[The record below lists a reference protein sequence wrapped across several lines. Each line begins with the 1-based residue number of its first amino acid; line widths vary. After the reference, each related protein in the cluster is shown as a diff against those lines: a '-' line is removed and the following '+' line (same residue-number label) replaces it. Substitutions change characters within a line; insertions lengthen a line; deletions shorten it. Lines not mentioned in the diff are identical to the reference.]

1 MRVNPYTSL
10 LLFLKGL
17 TMSKIIEFIQ
27 TLRAGV
33 KSQKELNDAYM
44 ARAVDL
50 RKLQR
55 RLRTLELQAGGS
67 SPSCTLM

>member
-1 MRVNPYTSL
+1 MP
-10 LLFLKGL
+10 
-17 TMSKIIEFIQ
+17 KIIEFIQ

-44 ARAVDL
+44 ARAIDL
-50 RKLQR
+50 CELQR